1 MCRAASGW
9 LSVLRI
15 TGRSEQGDAS
25 EEKRAKKNTIMATW
39 VTLTEDDVL
48 SGMTQRERDD
58 FAKTSVGATVTDRL
72 VPILTDL
79 VAEIQ
84 GMIAS
89 RADNPTPPSEDVIP
103 SEFKARAVSLARWR
117 VLITIPGYAP
127 GEARKLDY
135 EKADA
140 FFTRVAEGK
149 IRPRAEVAEDAP
161 AGTPPSGSW
170 NSENKIVGR
179 MNPTP
184 KPGVQGGGSGR
195 YANDD
200 APSDDT

>member
-1 MCRAASGW
+1 MGGLLAGCAVHRF
-9 LSVLRI
+9 
-15 TGRSEQGDAS
+15 TGFLTTEHLTSNLQ
-25 EEKRAKKNTIMATW
+25 MATW
-39 VTLTEDDVL
+39 VTLTEDDIL
-48 SGMTQRERDD
+48 SGMTKRERDD
-58 FAKTSVGATVTDRL
+58 FASTSVGVTLTDRL
-72 VPILTDL
+72 TPILTDL

-89 RADNPTPPSEDVIP
+89 RADNPTPPAESVIP
-103 SEFKARAVSLARWR
+103 AEFKARAVSIARWR
-117 VLITIPGYAP
+117 VLISIPGYQP

-140 FFTRVAEGK
+140 FFLQVAQGK
-149 IRPRAEVAEDAP
+149 IRPRAEVVPNAP
-161 AGTPPSGSW
+161 AAVPTSGTW

-184 KPGVQGGGSGR
+184 KPGAQSGGAGR

-200 APSDDT
+200 APADDT

>member
-1 MCRAASGW
+1 
-9 LSVLRI
+9 
-15 TGRSEQGDAS
+15 
-25 EEKRAKKNTIMATW
+25 MATW

-48 SGMTQRERDD
+48 SGMTVRERDD
-58 FAKTSVGATVTDRL
+58 FAKASVGATVTDRL
-72 VPILTDL
+72 LPILADM

-89 RADNPTPPSEDVIP
+89 RADNPVPPGEDVIP
-103 SEFKARAVSLARWR
+103 AEFKARAVSVVRWK
-117 VLITIPGYAP
+117 VLISIPGYQP

-140 FFTRVAEGK
+140 FFLKVAEGK
-149 IRPRAEVAEDAP
+149 IRPRAEVAPDAP
-161 AGTPPSGSW
+161 AATPTSGTW
-170 NSENKIVGR
+170 NSENKVVGR

-184 KPGVQGGGSGR
+184 KPGVQGGGTGR

-200 APSDDT
+200 APLDDAS

>member
-1 MCRAASGW
+1 
-9 LSVLRI
+9 
-15 TGRSEQGDAS
+15 
-25 EEKRAKKNTIMATW
+25 MATW

-58 FAKTSVGATVTDRL
+58 FAKASVGTAVTDRL
-72 VPILTDL
+72 VPILADL

-89 RADNPTPPSEDVIP
+89 RADNPTPPAEDVIP

-117 VLITIPGYAP
+117 VLITIPGYSP
-127 GEARKLDY
+127 NDARKLDY

-140 FFTRVAEGK
+140 FFMQVAQGK
-149 IRPRAEVAEDAP
+149 IRPRAEAAVDAP
-161 AGTPPSGSW
+161 ARIPTSGTW

-195 YANDD
+195 YANDS
-200 APSDDT
+200 APEDDT